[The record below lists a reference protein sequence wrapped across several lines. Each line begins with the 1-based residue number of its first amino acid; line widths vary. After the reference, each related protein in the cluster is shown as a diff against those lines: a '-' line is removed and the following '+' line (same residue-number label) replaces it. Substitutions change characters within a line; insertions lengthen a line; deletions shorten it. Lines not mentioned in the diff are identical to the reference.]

1 MAKIIKEESALGATI
16 QEIDLKN
23 PLDNDLKNFIIK
35 ALAEN
40 EVIFF
45 RDQDISPEQ
54 HRAFASNFGKLQNH
68 PVYPTV
74 SDFPEITILENNEK
88 NPSKIEKWH
97 TDMTFKKIPPLGSI
111 LLGKVI
117 PEKGGDT
124 LFASL
129 SAAYNDL
136 SNDMKTSL
144 ESLTEIHSFEHGFKE
159 SLSEPYGREK
169 LAQALIDNPPVEH
182 PVIRTHPFTGRKLI
196 YVNSL
201 FTLKIK
207 NLADE
212 ESEELLQFLFNHIKQ
227 KRFQCRF
234 SWEVNSI
241 AFWDNRSVIHK
252 PDNNYWPQVRRMERI
267 TIEDKERPS

>member
-1 MAKIIKEESALGATI
+1 MAKIIIEESALGATI

-23 PLDNDLKNFIIK
+23 PLDTDLKNFIIK

-45 RDQDISPEQ
+45 RDKDISPEQ

-144 ESLTEIHSFEHGFKE
+144 ESLTAIHSFEHGF
-159 SLSEPYGREK
+159 
-169 LAQALIDNPPVEH
+169 
-182 PVIRTHPFTGRKLI
+182 
-196 YVNSL
+196 
-201 FTLKIK
+201 
-207 NLADE
+207 
-212 ESEELLQFLFNHIKQ
+212 
-227 KRFQCRF
+227 
-234 SWEVNSI
+234 
-241 AFWDNRSVIHK
+241 
-252 PDNNYWPQVRRMERI
+252 
-267 TIEDKERPS
+267 

>member
-35 ALAEN
+35 AFAEN

-136 SNDMKTSL
+136 SNDSQEYLLSHGL
-144 ESLTEIHSFEHGFKE
+144 ELRLSGFSFFAYPTAIKYEYHIPGNFENDSKGKHYLNILFDLLICKFK
-159 SLSEPYGREK
+159 
-169 LAQALIDNPPVEH
+169 
-182 PVIRTHPFTGRKLI
+182 
-196 YVNSL
+196 
-201 FTLKIK
+201 
-207 NLADE
+207 
-212 ESEELLQFLFNHIKQ
+212 
-227 KRFQCRF
+227 F
-234 SWEVNSI
+234 SC
-241 AFWDNRSVIHK
+241 
-252 PDNNYWPQVRRMERI
+252 
-267 TIEDKERPS
+267 